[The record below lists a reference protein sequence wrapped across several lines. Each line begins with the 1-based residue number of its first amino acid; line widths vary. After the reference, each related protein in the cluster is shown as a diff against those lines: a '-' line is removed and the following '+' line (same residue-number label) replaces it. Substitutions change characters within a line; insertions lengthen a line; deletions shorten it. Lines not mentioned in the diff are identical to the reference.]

1 MILVTGHFQWNIKER
16 KIDSFVITLLLIYC
30 VSKFRELN
38 RKKLEGK
45 EYYQVFLVLFVSILI
60 YKMILHIMISYQ
72 SESETLYVRMYENYI
87 NNIFSYF
94 LSIGGSIWAGIWLGN
109 GNIEKILQKR
119 KTKIYSSSD
128 KNLINKIHK
137 LFTDYQIESTIEK
150 NKLGSYD
157 LVIYDNQDRIK
168 AVQLLDSVINK

>member
-1 MILVTGHFQWNIKER
+1 MLLVTGHFQWSIKER

-38 RKKLEGK
+38 RKKLESK
-45 EYYQVFLVLFVSILI
+45 EYYQVFLIFFVSILI
-60 YKMILHIMISYQ
+60 YKMILHITISYQ
-72 SESETLYVRMYENYI
+72 GEAETLYVRIHENYI
-87 NNIFSYF
+87 KNIFSFF
-94 LSIGGSIWAGIWLGN
+94 LSTGGSIWAGIWLGN
-109 GNIEKILQKR
+109 GNIEKILRKQ

-150 NKLGSYD
+150 SKFGSYD
-157 LVIYDNQDRIK
+157 LMIYDNQDRIK
-168 AVQLLDSVINK
+168 AVQLLESVISK